1 MASKPLNCIVK
12 KPVVL
17 KIGDPR
23 TEFSSGAAVIEI
35 AMPNIKSV
43 DLGEVTFKN
52 NYTAYLSIKVRCS
65 FKSSE
70 VSGRDTKWKTVLR
83 RYPLMPDPHCEPG
96 SQDYFTISRKQ
107 MLAEPNRVAAVRF
120 ILQQPSPV
128 WSHFIIEDINLYEYK
143 VDAPSPVSL
152 PQWLLRHTGDDGDND
167 NDTQDE
173 DKEEE
178 IYLEGVPPID
188 NISSG
193 LQQLWAL
200 TESVRANQTAA
211 SLGRY
216 DIDGC
221 YEINL
226 LSYT

>member
-1 MASKPLNCIVK
+1 MSVKPLNCIIR
-12 KPVVL
+12 KPVIL

-23 TEFSSGAAVIEI
+23 TDFHSGASVIEV

-52 NYTAYLSIKVRCS
+52 SYTAYLSIKVRCN
-65 FKSSE
+65 FKSAEST
-70 VSGRDTKWKTVLR
+70 SKYGDNKWKTVLR
-83 RYPLMPDPHCEPG
+83 RYPLMPNPHCEPG
-96 SQDYFTISRKQ
+96 SQDFFTITRKV
-107 MLAEPNRVAAVRF
+107 MCMEPNRVAAVRF
-120 ILQQPSPV
+120 VLQQPSPV
-128 WSHFIIEDINLYEYK
+128 WNHFTVDEINLYEHK
-143 VDAPSPVSL
+143 LDAPSPVSL
-152 PQWLLRHTGDDGDND
+152 PQWLLQNADD
-167 NDTQDE
+167 DE
-173 DKEEE
+173 DGEERDKE
-178 IYLEGVPPID
+178 IHIEGAPPVD
-188 NISSG
+188 SISSG